1 MCQDLQYVFTLH
13 IIMALLGRQ
22 ANLTLFVKSGMVQTD
37 CPPVFASHQSM
48 SAHIHRA
55 HLCDVQKVLRDWKH
69 RCTGFLPTLKKST
82 QV

>member
-37 CPPVFASHQSM
+37 CPLVFASHQSM
-48 SAHIHRA
+48 SAA
-55 HLCDVQKVLRDWKH
+55 STELVTPKKYSPTGDALKTGSLLGPKKV
-69 RCTGFLPTLKKST
+69 P
-82 QV
+82 V